1 MIFNKKS
8 FYQLLTLSL
17 CDSSLTN
24 SIHKLENCLKSYSEA
39 KVSSASPRGPSNIS
53 GIKSIGDNV

>member
-1 MIFNKKS
+1 MILNKN
-8 FYQLLTLSL
+8 QLLTLSL

-24 SIHKLENCLKSYSEA
+24 SIHKFENCRKSYSEA
-39 KVSSASPRGPSNIS
+39 KVSSANPRGPSSIS